1 MLLLIKSD
9 NFLKQNFIRI
19 LLNEILTEMEWE
31 QKVTHEFES

>member
-19 LLNEILTEMEWE
+19 SLNEILTEMEWE